1 VEFDAREIPLFG
13 ELAALPG
20 IGPRRL
26 ERLFCAGLFAVE
38 VVSGADPM
46 EVAQVTGLPRALA
59 VEVVTRAREFES
71 EHRRRTVLEM
81 RTRLAE
87 FQHVLAGLDRA
98 TNAELWAMA
107 RDAVDEMQ
115 RVVSEVAPR

>member
-1 VEFDAREIPLFG
+1 
-13 ELAALPG
+13 
-20 IGPRRL
+20 
-26 ERLFCAGLFAVE
+26 
-38 VVSGADPM
+38 
-46 EVAQVTGLPRALA
+46 
-59 VEVVTRAREFES
+59 
-71 EHRRRTVLEM
+71 M

>member
-1 VEFDAREIPLFG
+1 MCSSDL
-13 ELAALPG
+13 
-20 IGPRRL
+20 
-26 ERLFCAGLFAVE
+26 
-38 VVSGADPM
+38 
-46 EVAQVTGLPRALA
+46 LA